1 MNEELKISFEK
12 IKDTKNDIENILQYI
27 NNKTNILTQMYNEY
41 LKQIN
46 NTINYRISL
55 DTFNFQTKLINIEHQ
70 NYTKIFKIFLNRM
83 YGDYYKLYK
92 KIVEYVKSEVKNVK
106 IVLNNDYPKYKDLET
121 SIDYSFDLIDNIFS
135 EILSIILE
143 LSNYCLKENYLIKE
157 IEKKQNNGININ
169 NFLNEKKY
177 FIIILEQKINFYYEI
192 INGYLSFQ
200 QKFCKRNYLK
210 LKLIYTQISNDINL
224 ETSFNNDDN
233 LLTRI
238 TSFNSFNSNDKNSA
252 EQNLEESLE
261 LELNKQLQNDENL
274 NSNGKQNENGNNENG
289 NNLDSNNGNRNL
301 DLNYLL
307 EENNYKFIKSTKQ
320 ESTNQE
326 STKKE
331 ITISPKAEKAKKTE
345 KTEKAEK
352 AAKYSDY
359 SSDSD
364 DSVESG
370 EYIKFLSEK

>member
-12 IKDTKNDIENILQYI
+12 IKDIKNDIENILQYI

-106 IVLNNDYPKYKDLET
+106 IVLNNDYPKYKDLEI

-238 TSFNSFNSNDKNSA
+238 TSFNSFNSNDKNSV

-261 LELNKQLQNDENL
+261 IELNKQLKNDENL
-274 NSNGKQNENGNNENG
+274 NSNGKQNENSNNENGNNENG
-289 NNLDSNNGNRNL
+289 NRNLDSNRNL

-307 EENNYKFIKSTKQ
+307 EENSYKFIKSTKQ

-326 STKKE
+326 ITKQQSTNE
-331 ITISPKAEKAKKTE
+331 GITISPKAEKT
-345 KTEKAEK
+345 
-352 AAKYSDY
+352 AKYSDY

-364 DSVESG
+364 NSVESG
-370 EYIKFLSEK
+370 EYIKFLNEK

>member
-238 TSFNSFNSNDKNSA
+238 TSFNSFNSNDKNSV

-261 LELNKQLQNDENL
+261 IELNKQLKNDENL
-274 NSNGKQNENGNNENG
+274 NSNGKQNENGNN
-289 NNLDSNNGNRNL
+289 LDGNRNL

-326 STKKE
+326 STKQEITKQQSTKE
-331 ITISPKAEKAKKTE
+331 GITISPKTE
-345 KTEKAEK
+345 KTEKTEK

-370 EYIKFLSEK
+370 EYIKFLNEK